1 MLTSAERQPLRN
13 AGRDAYFKA
22 HGKHDW
28 LLQAAKAAKGANAQT
43 KELTAWKRN
52 VCNRACFVKLC
63 LRPTPLL
70 HGSGAFPKFPII
82 KTSLGPALPPARA
95 SNTSEICNREV
106 KTWNSEVVVFLSS
119 TRGITQLL
127 PHLGQPQE
135 Q

>member
-13 AGRDAYFKA
+13 AGRVAYFKA
-22 HGKHDW
+22 HGKEDW
-28 LLQAAKAAKGANAQT
+28 LLQAAEEAKGANART

-63 LRPTPLL
+63 LLPTPLL
-70 HGSGAFPKFPII
+70 HGSEAGSV
-82 KTSLGPALPPARA
+82 SLL
-95 SNTSEICNREV
+95 
-106 KTWNSEVVVFLSS
+106 
-119 TRGITQLL
+119 RGVTQLL